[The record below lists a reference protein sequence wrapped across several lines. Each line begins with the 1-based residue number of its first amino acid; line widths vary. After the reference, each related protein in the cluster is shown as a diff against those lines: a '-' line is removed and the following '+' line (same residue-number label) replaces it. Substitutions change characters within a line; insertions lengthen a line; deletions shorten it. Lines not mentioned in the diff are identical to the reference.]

1 MSEFDK
7 PDEGIANFEKI
18 INLESSDQ
26 KEEIIKTSNQSDMNT
41 LGT

>member
-7 PDEGIANFEKI
+7 PAEGIVNFEKI
-18 INLESSDQ
+18 INFESSDQ